1 MSSQQP
7 QAFAVGGT
15 PPPPPLPRH
24 NSLVTGDVSGW
35 SQSEGLLPSPRH
47 LLPVSIIDSAAAT
60 AAAPSATPGTT
71 AAAVAAAS
79 SAVSRTISPAGAAVA
94 AAPVVILGII
104 DHDASAAAQSADAYV
119 PRPVCWRRTT
129 PTTVTGAT

>member
-47 LLPVSIIDSAAAT
+47 LLPVSIIDSAT
-60 AAAPSATPGTT
+60 AAVAPSAAPGTT

-79 SAVSRTISPAGAAVA
+79 SAVPRKINPATAAVT
-94 AAPVVILGII
+94 AAPVVIFGII
-104 DHDASAAAQSADAYV
+104 DHGTSAAAQSAGAHV
-119 PRPVCWRRTT
+119 PMPVCWRRTT